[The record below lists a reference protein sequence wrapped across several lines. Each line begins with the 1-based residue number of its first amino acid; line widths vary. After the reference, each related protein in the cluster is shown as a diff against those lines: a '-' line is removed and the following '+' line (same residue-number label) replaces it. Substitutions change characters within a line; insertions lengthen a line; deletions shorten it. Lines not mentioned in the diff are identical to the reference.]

1 MNLYLKI
8 IKTVELKVKKGET
21 VENLKAML
29 HEKEGISEDIQ
40 DLFFAGDRLKDGRL
54 IDYGIQKN
62 NTLNLILHNPN
73 GIKLFVKLPKNHAT
87 IVVESMAHHT
97 VKTIKSLIQVKE
109 GIQSDQFA
117 LVYDGN
123 LLEEDLTLASLNIKS
138 ESNLHLIFCPKEV
151 VSISVKAPTGDT
163 VKLKV
168 KILFTVHDVKAIVGS
183 IIAASVSDH
192 IMVYEGKQ
200 LEDCKT
206 LSSCDIIEECT
217 LKLLPAS
224 IQIFVKTP
232 TEEILKLKVSVLLTV
247 LDVKVIVASMKGVSI
262 GDRDLFYVGKKL
274 EDCKTLACY
283 DIKDNYFLEV
293 LPSPFQIFV
302 KTWSGKT
309 ITLDV
314 KPCDTI
320 KAMKGKLFQKL
331 QIPIDIHNIVF
342 AGKRLEENQ
351 DLGSYNIQ
359 KHSTVHM
366 VLAPSSKFIRLPLSA
381 IDPSISQFTSISD
394 LRDMAKIKFQAP
406 IKELLFSKVA
416 LEDSQSLADYGMD
429 LTASVDIVV

>member
-1 MNLYLKI
+1 MESSTHHLNSPQEEMNLYLKI

-54 IDYGIQKN
+54 IDYGIQNN

-232 TEEILKLKVSVLLTV
+232 TEEILKLK
-247 LDVKVIVASMKGVSI
+247 
-262 GDRDLFYVGKKL
+262 
-274 EDCKTLACY
+274 
-283 DIKDNYFLEV
+283 
-293 LPSPFQIFV
+293 IFV